1 MGMTL
6 LRILPMGLA
15 ALVPWHDGVPYM
27 LVHQEL
33 WQNAGHSQG
42 SGLVLLFFVTH
53 HIQLIDDLRI
63 LAILTQ
69 ILFVF
74 LIFDYLLK
82 FVILIK
88 AWIHSNIKSI
98 SLLCFDIFCLYRGLN
113 LAKNLFF

>member
-6 LRILPMGLA
+6 LRILAMGLA
-15 ALVPWHDGVPYM
+15 ALVPWDDRVPHM
-27 LVHQEL
+27 LIHQEL

-42 SGLVLLFFVTH
+42 SCLVLLFFVTH
-53 HIQLIDDLRI
+53 HIQLVDDLRI

-88 AWIHSNIKSI
+88 PRIHGNIKSV
-98 SLLCFDIFCLYRGLN
+98 SLL
-113 LAKNLFF
+113 